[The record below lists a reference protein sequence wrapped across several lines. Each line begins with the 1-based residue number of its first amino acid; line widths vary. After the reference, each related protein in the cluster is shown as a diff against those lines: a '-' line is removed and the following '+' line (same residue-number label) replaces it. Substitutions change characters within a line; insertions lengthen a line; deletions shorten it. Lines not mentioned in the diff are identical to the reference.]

1 VSAQS
6 FSPISP
12 AMTGTLA
19 MTGAI
24 WAVQHD
30 FELSDLVVRYRA
42 GLAAAP

>member
-19 MTGAI
+19 MTGLTWLI
-24 WAVQHD
+24 QHD
-30 FELSDLVVRYRA
+30 VVEQA
-42 GLAAAP
+42 LKL